1 MVPKPANTRTLDDE
15 WIMRK
20 RGIAGITRQHRRL
33 LTPPR
38 RHRAD
43 QADQADGFGGGGMGR
58 LGQTVSGS
66 VGVPSTKNE

>member
-15 WIMRK
+15 RIMRK
-20 RGIAGITRQHRRL
+20 RGIAGITRRRRRS